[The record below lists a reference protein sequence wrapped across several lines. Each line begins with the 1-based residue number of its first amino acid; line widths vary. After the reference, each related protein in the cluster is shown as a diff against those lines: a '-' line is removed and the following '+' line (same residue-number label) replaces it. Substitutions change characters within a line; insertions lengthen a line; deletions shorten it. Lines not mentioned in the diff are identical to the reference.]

1 MIADVMA
8 SAAKQSLAGMKW
20 SSDRISRKNWHNS
33 SRGVAV
39 RRWHFDKL
47 VAEAL
52 DELPRPFRRRLRN
65 IAVVVESEPSREL
78 LEDMG
83 LWPHGTLLGLYQG
96 VPLPRR
102 GFSYGNVLPDRIT
115 IFQKPIEA
123 VCRTQDEIK
132 EAVKDTVKHEIGHY
146 FGLDDDRLEE
156 LMEE

>member
-1 MIADVMA
+1 M
-8 SAAKQSLAGMKW
+8 
-20 SSDRISRKNWHNS
+20 
-33 SRGVAV
+33 
-39 RRWHFDKL
+39 RRWHFEKL

-52 DELPRPFRRRLRN
+52 DELPRRFRRHLRN
-65 IAVVVESEPSREL
+65 IAVVVEIEPSQEL

-83 LWPHGTLLGLYQG
+83 LWPHRTLLGLYQG
-96 VPLPRR
+96 VPLTAR

-123 VCRTQDEIK
+123 MCRTNEEIK

-146 FGLDDDRLEE
+146 FGLDDERIEE

>member
-1 MIADVMA
+1 
-8 SAAKQSLAGMKW
+8 
-20 SSDRISRKNWHNS
+20 
-33 SRGVAV
+33 V
-39 RRWHFDKL
+39 RRWHFDRL

-52 DELPRPFRRRLRN
+52 DELPRGFRKRLRN
-65 IAVVVESEPSREL
+65 IAVVVESEPSRQL
-78 LEDMG
+78 LEEMG

-115 IFQKPIEA
+115 IFQRPLEA
-123 VCRTQDEIK
+123 LYRSRDELKAAI
-132 EAVKDTVKHEIGHY
+132 KDTVKHEIGHY

>member
-1 MIADVMA
+1 
-8 SAAKQSLAGMKW
+8 
-20 SSDRISRKNWHNS
+20 
-33 SRGVAV
+33 V
-39 RRWHFDKL
+39 RPWHFEKL

-52 DELPRPFRRRLRN
+52 DELPRRFRRHLRN
-65 IAVVVESEPSREL
+65 IAVVVERAPSREL
-78 LEDMG
+78 LEAMG

-96 VPLPRR
+96 VPLTER

-123 VCRTQDEIK
+123 MCHTNEAIK

-146 FGLDDDRLEE
+146 FGLDDERLEE

>member
-1 MIADVMA
+1 M
-8 SAAKQSLAGMKW
+8 
-20 SSDRISRKNWHNS
+20 
-33 SRGVAV
+33 
-39 RRWHFDKL
+39 RRWDFEQL

-52 DELPRPFRRRLRN
+52 DELPRRFRRCLRN
-65 IAVVVESEPSREL
+65 IAVVVEREPSREL

-115 IFQKPIEA
+115 IFQRPIEA
-123 VCRTQDEIK
+123 MGRTRRDIK
-132 EAVKDTVKHEIGHY
+132 EAVKDTVVHEIGHY
-146 FGLDDDRLEE
+146 FGLDDARIEE

>member
-1 MIADVMA
+1 M
-8 SAAKQSLAGMKW
+8 
-20 SSDRISRKNWHNS
+20 
-33 SRGVAV
+33 

-52 DELPRPFRRRLRN
+52 DDLPRGFRRRLRN
-65 IAVVVESEPSREL
+65 IAVVVESEPSQQL

-96 VPLPRR
+96 VPLTER

-115 IFQKPIEA
+115 IFQKPIESI
-123 VCRTQDEIK
+123 CRSREEIK
-132 EAVKDTVKHEIGHY
+132 AAVKDTVKHELGHY

-156 LMEE
+156 LMEG